1 MRKIR
6 SSRTRLA
13 SVIPSNKNHKLYFDN
28 WFNSPEI
35 QVFLA
40 KRGIFSIGTLR
51 LARAAGLTF
60 PNLSITKE
68 NRGTHFT
75 KSATFTGVKL
85 FAVRWLDNK
94 EVTLLS
100 SFVASSPGIEVNR
113 YNRTEKKYE
122 TVKAPGIVKAYNT
135 HMGYVDE
142 INSYLGRFG
151 MTTHCR
157 SRAYIK
163 IFLHFL
169 NIIATNAWILYRRD
183 CEDVREAK
191 KNVLNLFDF
200 KANLASAL
208 CKVEIKTSTP
218 KRKAQ
223 NMENELKMQRK
234 RGGPKTSLPVKDVR
248 QDGMNHWPAIG
259 NRGPRCKNPLCDA
272 KPTTYCTKCNV
283 HLCITARNCF
293 YDFHNT

>member
-1 MRKIR
+1 MVQQ
-6 SSRTRLA
+6 SRTTSLSGR
-13 SVIPSNKNHKLYFDN
+13 
-28 WFNSPEI
+28 
-35 QVFLA
+35 
-40 KRGIFSIGTLR
+40 RGIFSIGTLR
-51 LARAAGLTF
+51 LARAVGLTI

-75 KSATFTGVKL
+75 KSATFAGVKL
-85 FAVRWLDNK
+85 FAVRWLDK
-94 EVTLLS
+94 EKLLS
-100 SFVASSPGIEVNR
+100 SFVASIPGIEVNR
-113 YNRTEKKYE
+113 YNRIEKKYE
-122 TVKAPGIVKAYNT
+122 TVKAPSIVKAYNT
-135 HMGYVDE
+135 HMGYVE
-142 INSYLGRFG
+142 INSYLGRFR

-157 SRAYIK
+157 STAYIK

-200 KANLASAL
+200 KAHLASAL
-208 CKVEIKTSTP
+208 CKVEVKTSTP
-218 KRKAQ
+218 KPKAQ

-283 HLCITARNCF
+283 YLCITAF
-293 YDFHNT
+293 TTFTIHD